1 MSYDETIRY
10 LYGLQSHGIKLG
22 LDNPRALLKRFGD
35 PQGSFRSI
43 HVAGTNGKGSTAAAL
58 ASMLSRSGTKTG
70 LFTSP
75 HLVSFTERIRVDGVE
90 ITEREVVSSADEIR
104 TTSSGL
110 EPTFFEVVTVMGVL
124 HFKRSAVRWAVV
136 ETGLGGRLD
145 AKNVLAPE
153 VTIITPI
160 DMDHQEFLGESLP
173 EVAAE
178 KAGIIKPGVPLVSAP
193 QKPEAM
199 EVIRERA
206 REAGSSLFVEGEDFG
221 FAVKEEERGGVV
233 FDYTSGSLSLEDV
246 AFSLAGAHQAMNAAL
261 AIRALELAI
270 GEGGH
275 QERSIRACLASLRWP
290 GRLELLRESPP
301 VYIDGAHNPSAARAL
316 ARTLRGVLLKDGR
329 RLSLVIG
336 VMSDKNVRNILSPL
350 LPLASSVIFAAP
362 RYGRAAAPEALSR
375 EAASLGF
382 VSRTAPS
389 VASALETA
397 IASGDA
403 VLVTGSFYTIGEAKE
418 ALGEKGVL
426 TDLREWQAQG

>member
-1 MSYDETIRY
+1 MSYEETIRY

-104 TTSSGL
+104 TSSSGL
-110 EPTFFEVVTVMGVL
+110 EPTFFEVVTVMGFL
-124 HFKRSAVRWAVV
+124 HFKRSGVRWAVV

-145 AKNVLAPE
+145 ATNVLAPA

-178 KAGIIKPGVPLVSAP
+178 KAGIIKPGVPLVAAP

-199 EVIRERA
+199 QVIRERA
-206 REAGSSLFVEGEDFG
+206 REAGSPLSVAGEDFG
-221 FAVKEEERGGVV
+221 VTVKREEQAGVS
-233 FDYTSGSLSLEDV
+233 FDYASRALSLENV
-246 AFSLAGAHQAMNAAL
+246 AFPLSGAHQAMNAAL
-261 AIRALELAI
+261 AIRALEFAL
-270 GEGGH
+270 GEGAK
-275 QERSIRACLASLRWP
+275 QEGAIREGLASLRWP

-301 VYIDGAHNPSAARAL
+301 VYLDGAHNPAASRAL
-316 ARTLRGVLLKDGR
+316 ARTLRETLLKDGK
-329 RLSLVIG
+329 RLSLVMG
-336 VMSDKNVRNILSPL
+336 VMSDKNVRETLSPL

-362 RYGRAAAPEALSR
+362 RYGRAAAPEALAR

-389 VASALETA
+389 VADALEM
-397 IASGDA
+397 ASEAGDS

-418 ALGEKGVL
+418 ALGEKGFL
-426 TDLREWQAQG
+426 TELREWQAQG